1 MLIARANTLNR
12 AALRTTLCTE
22 ADAWLAVCRR
32 FPTEAGG
39 KIAAQM
45 GVAADRLVP
54 HIECAMFSFLERCD
68 EWKRFALG
76 GKTPVTSA
84 KSDLRLPGNVAYF
97 HRHPFKPFEQN
108 ATAPRRCPSS

>member
-22 ADAWLAVCRR
+22 ADTWLAVCRR

-39 KIAAQM
+39 EIAAQM

-68 EWKRFALG
+68 EHARVGAEGPLVSI
-76 GKTPVTSA
+76 TVVNS
-84 KSDLRLPGNVAYF
+84 V
-97 HRHPFKPFEQN
+97 
-108 ATAPRRCPSS
+108 